1 MIELQLS
8 VMPYVVIENLTKR
21 PKWISWFDL
30 INTIILFE
38 LIGSIIWS
46 NLIKSYLLIQFN
58 YFDST
63 VICKRV

>member
-8 VMPYVVIENLTKR
+8 VMPYVVIENLTKC

-30 INTIILFE
+30 INPIILFE

-58 YFDST
+58 
-63 VICKRV
+63 